1 MHGGEKSALFKYCVN
16 SIWKGLFFMADENNK
31 PKKNDGYQRYDWN
44 VLKTEYVTTNI
55 SLKDLAQKHGIRKQT
70 VYKRS
75 AEGGW
80 VEARKK
86 HLKKVSDKAI
96 SKVGTKQAN
105 QLAKEA
111 RIAERLSDALD
122 KALED
127 TLQFNRHLVDTRTKM
142 GGTEI
147 QTVEEKVYDKVDM
160 RALKDAAQTLKL
172 VEEMKRSLYNI
183 QKMDEINKEKREQR
197 KLEMDE
203 EKLKMEHERIQM
215 QREQTENSKPDQ
227 NITVTIKGYDEGWS
241 D

>member
-1 MHGGEKSALFKYCVN
+1 
-16 SIWKGLFFMADENNK
+16 MADENNK
-31 PKKNDGYQRYDWN
+31 PKKKNGRQNYDWN
-44 VLKTEYVTTNI
+44 AIKIEYITTKI
-55 SLKDLAQKHGIRKQT
+55 SLTDLAIKHGIRKRT
-70 VYKRS
+70 VYDKS
-75 AEGGW
+75 AKEGW
-80 VEARKK
+80 VADKK
-86 HLKKVSDKAI
+86 AHFKRVAEKAANKVA
-96 SKVGTKQAN
+96 TKQAN

-111 RIAERLSDALD
+111 RIAERISDVLD

-147 QTVEEKVYDKVDM
+147 QTTEEKVYDKVDL

-183 QKMDEINKEKREQR
+183 QKMDEINKERREQR

-203 EKLKMEHERIQM
+203 EKLKMDQEKLEM
-215 QREQTENSKPDQ
+215 QREQAENSKPDS
-227 NITVTIKGYDEGWS
+227 NITVMIKGYEEGWS